1 MTVFRTLL
9 LLSVLVA
16 ALAAGIATGHPFHS
30 SYTEINWSEG
40 NEQLEVAL
48 RVIPEDLENAL
59 SRQAGERV
67 VLLQR
72 PGVHNTLEA
81 YLRQTFK
88 VLSERGEQ
96 PRMLSLQG
104 FESGHRETWLYFTVE
119 VTRNQTL
126 TLRHTV
132 LFDEDITQRNQTR
145 RLWRGESDIM
155 VFTRQNPEQTL
166 WSPDRPA
173 CCL

>member
-1 MTVFRTLL
+1 MTAFRTLL
-9 LLSVLVA
+9 LLSVLVT
-16 ALAAGIATGHPFHS
+16 ALAAGIASGHPFHS
-30 SYTEINWSEG
+30 SYTEINWSED

-72 PGVHNTLEA
+72 PFVHSALET
-81 YLRQTFK
+81 YLRQTFR
-88 VLSERGEQ
+88 VLIEGGEQ
-96 PRMLSLQG
+96 PRVLSLQG

-119 VTRNQTL
+119 VARNQTL

-145 RLWRGESDIM
+145 LLWRGESDIM

-173 CCL
+173 CC